1 MKNEC
6 EYCTP
11 LVRCKDCKWR
21 DECFRNIR
29 NDGNRDGMTEI
40 EQVYQASMRQIE
52 AGYALDDRG
61 KAIRAYV
68 ASLVT
73 GKDVGGKD
81 GKDKE
86 GTR

>member
-1 MKNEC
+1 
-6 EYCTP
+6 
-11 LVRCKDCKWR
+11 
-21 DECFRNIR
+21 
-29 NDGNRDGMTEI
+29 MTEL

-68 ASLVT
+68 ASLMADKAVE
-73 GKDVGGKD
+73 DKD